1 MLDDLLLGFHEV
13 HHLLR
18 GQALP
23 RPGVPLIDPLPQA
36 PDRTDPVRVS
46 TLASPACPVRVFL
59 DTSLIR
65 QPFEGPTP
73 DG

>member
-23 RPGVPLIDPLPQA
+23 RPGVPLIDPPALGPG
-36 PDRTDPVRVS
+36 PDRRSGFPPWLPPLV
-46 TLASPACPVRVFL
+46 
-59 DTSLIR
+59 
-65 QPFEGPTP
+65 PFGYS
-73 DG
+73 